1 LTQAKAKMAGTSPPP
16 PSGETQARVLIVDDE
31 EVALKS
37 LRRLLEK
44 EGHRVATYSD
54 PVRALERLREE
65 PFDVVLSDLR
75 MPHLDGLDFMAEAKR
90 LWPELEVILITGYAS
105 LPSAVQAVKQG
116 AYHYLAKPLD
126 PAEVRRL
133 VAEALAGKRLREG
146 AQALAEKVP
155 AGGGPPLIIGKSPAM
170 LRLEQTIAQVAPS
183 DCSVLIMGP
192 SVTGKELVARALHA
206 LSPRGQGPSPG
217 PFLAFNCASLSEDL
231 VANELFGHEKG
242 AYTGADRARAGL
254 LEAAHGGT
262 LFLDEIGDMP
272 LGTQVK
278 LLRVLQE
285 RELIRVG
292 GTKAVP
298 LDVRVVAAT
307 ARDLKQAAAHGA
319 FRQDLYF
326 RLNVVTLHL
335 PPLAERKSDVPL
347 LAYHFLHRISRRTGR
362 PIKSLSPEALAML
375 ESYAFPGNV
384 RELENILE
392 RAVALARDQVIRP
405 SDLHADLADLNLFSY
420 AEPERPLPTLEQMER
435 EYVTFVLERCGGS
448 RGKAARLLGI
458 DRASLWRRLKKYE
471 LA

>member
-1 LTQAKAKMAGTSPPP
+1 
-16 PSGETQARVLIVDDE
+16 VLIVDDE

-54 PVRALERLREE
+54 PVRALERLRAE

-75 MPHLDGLDFMAEAKR
+75 MPHLDGMDFMAEAKR
-90 LWPELEVILITGYAS
+90 LWPGMEVILITGYAS

-133 VAEALAGKRLREG
+133 VAEALAGKRLREE
-146 AQALAEKVP
+146 ALALAETCP
-155 AGGGPPLIIGKSPAM
+155 AGGGAPLIIGQSPAM
-170 LRLEQTIAQVAPS
+170 LRLEQTILQIAPT
-183 DCSVLIMGP
+183 DCSVLIVGP
-192 SVTGKELVARALHA
+192 SGTGKELVARAIHA
-206 LSPRGQGPSPG
+206 LSPRAPK
-217 PFLAFNCASLSEDL
+217 PFLAFNCASLTEDL

-242 AYTGADRARAGL
+242 AYTGADRTRAGL
-254 LEAAHGGT
+254 LEAAEGGT

-272 LGTQVK
+272 LGMQVK

-285 RELIRVG
+285 RELMRVG
-292 GTKAVP
+292 GTKAIP

-307 ARDLKQAAAHGA
+307 ARDLKQAAAGGA

-326 RLNVVTLHL
+326 RLNVVTLNL

-347 LAYHFLHRISRRTGR
+347 LAYHFLHRISRRTSR
-362 PIKSLSPEALAML
+362 PIKSLSSEALAML
-375 ESYAFPGNV
+375 EAYAFPGNV

-392 RAVALARDQVIRP
+392 RAVALAKDQVIRP
-405 SDLHADLADLNLFSY
+405 SDLPADLADLNLFSY

-435 EYVTFVLERCGGS
+435 EYVAFVLERCGGS
-448 RGKAARLLGI
+448 RSKAARLLGI
-458 DRASLWRRLKKYE
+458 DRASLWRRLKKFD
-471 LA
+471 LAQ